1 MPVGEELKF
10 KFRYILL
17 KNERKRGKSSAKIGR
32 EGKDMI
38 GRFRSGDTIFY
49 GEIEG
54 GRVYPTGGTSAGAF
68 ELSELRVLPPSFPT
82 KIVCVGLN
90 YKDHA
95 AEFSMEIPEAPVLF
109 LKPPSAII
117 GHGDKIIYPESS
129 SRVDYEAELAVV
141 IGKRCKNISAEKAED
156 VIAGYTC
163 FNDVTARDLQ
173 RKDGQWT
180 RAKSF
185 DTFAALGP
193 YIVSTEEIDI
203 SDLKI
208 ACRVNGETK
217 QSSSTSNLIF
227 DIPYLIEFITEIMT
241 LEVGDVIAT
250 GTPSGVGELHRGDIV
265 EVDIQG
271 IGTLRNEVV

>member
-1 MPVGEELKF
+1 MP
-10 KFRYILL
+10 
-17 KNERKRGKSSAKIGR
+17 KSFHG
-32 EGKDMI
+32 
-38 GRFRSGDTIFY
+38 
-49 GEIEG
+49 
-54 GRVYPTGGTSAGAF
+54 
-68 ELSELRVLPPSFPT
+68 
-82 KIVCVGLN
+82 
-90 YKDHA
+90 
-95 AEFSMEIPEAPVLF
+95 IPETPVLF
-109 LKPPSAII
+109 LKPPSAVI
-117 GHGDKIIYPESS
+117 GHGDKIIFPPSS

-141 IGKRCKNISAEKAED
+141 IGKRCKNISAERAGD

-203 SDLKI
+203 SDTNI
-208 ACRVNGETK
+208 TCRVNGVTK
-217 QSSSTSNLIF
+217 QASSTSNLIF

-250 GTPSGVGELHRGDIV
+250 GTPSGVGELHRGDTV
-265 EVDIQG
+265 EIEIQG